1 MRTNNYSISSYRIY
15 NKFQV
20 EPEVYFPI
28 VPILLLNGA
37 LGIGTGFSTYL
48 PNYRLEDIVLYLKN
62 KIEGKESIKLVPH
75 YNNFTGKIVKFD
87 MNTYVSMGSYK
98 LDEKEIVITELPV
111 KLWTTEYKEFLEDL
125 IYSRDSYFTSYKN
138 LSDDVTINFVLKI
151 RDNNSYL
158 SLKKLEETQSGPKG
172 LNNLLKYLKLIKT
185 LKVSNLYFF
194 NSENKL
200 MKYKNVYQ
208 IIDEFYEYRLTIYQ
222 KRKKFILNQ
231 MENEIEKNKSLIK
244 WLVNILPID
253 SNNKP
258 VKPKINIY
266 NMEQEEIIKYLEKN
280 NYYMMETNKYGYLLN
295 LSLFQINIK
304 YLQNV
309 KKTLNELNNKYQSYK
324 SKSVKSIW
332 LEELNFL

>member
-1 MRTNNYSISSYRIY
+1 M
-15 NKFQV
+15 
-20 EPEVYFPI
+20 
-28 VPILLLNGA
+28 
-37 LGIGTGFSTYL
+37 
-48 PNYRLEDIVLYLKN
+48 
-62 KIEGKESIKLVPH
+62 
-75 YNNFTGKIVKFD
+75 
-87 MNTYVSMGSYK
+87 
-98 LDEKEIVITELPV
+98 
-111 KLWTTEYKEFLEDL
+111 
-125 IYSRDSYFTSYKN
+125 
-138 LSDDVTINFVLKI
+138 TINFVLKI

-158 SLKKLEETQSGPKG
+158 SLKKLEETESGPKG

-208 IIDEFYEYRLTIYQ
+208 IIDEFYEYRLTVYQ

-332 LEELNFL
+332 LEELSNIN

>member
-1 MRTNNYSISSYRIY
+1 
-15 NKFQV
+15 
-20 EPEVYFPI
+20 
-28 VPILLLNGA
+28 
-37 LGIGTGFSTYL
+37 
-48 PNYRLEDIVLYLKN
+48 
-62 KIEGKESIKLVPH
+62 
-75 YNNFTGKIVKFD
+75 
-87 MNTYVSMGSYK
+87 
-98 LDEKEIVITELPV
+98 
-111 KLWTTEYKEFLEDL
+111 
-125 IYSRDSYFTSYKN
+125 
-138 LSDDVTINFVLKI
+138 
-151 RDNNSYL
+151 
-158 SLKKLEETQSGPKG
+158 
-172 LNNLLKYLKLIKT
+172 
-185 LKVSNLYFF
+185 
-194 NSENKL
+194 

-208 IIDEFYEYRLTIYQ
+208 IIDEFYEYRLIIYQ

-332 LEELNFL
+332 LEELSNIN